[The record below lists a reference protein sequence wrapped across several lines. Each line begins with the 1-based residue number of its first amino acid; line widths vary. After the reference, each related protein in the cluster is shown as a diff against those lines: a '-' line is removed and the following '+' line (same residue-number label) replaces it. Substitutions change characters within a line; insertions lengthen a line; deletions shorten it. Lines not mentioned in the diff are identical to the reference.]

1 METNIQLWTY
11 EAVLKA
17 AEKGGRVCEVADVDG
32 ERGVFRIKYLEGFK
46 ALRQRRHTLDRVWDI
61 RVVLEE
67 RGVEEQNR
75 LTPDEDAEMDN
86 LAKQLLDAKIATT
99 QDSAVDDLMEGVSR
113 L

>member
-17 AEKGGRVCEVADVDG
+17 AEKGGRICEAVDG
-32 ERGVFRIKYLEGFK
+32 DNERSVFRIKYLEGFM
-46 ALRQRRHTLDRVWDI
+46 AL
-61 RVVLEE
+61 
-67 RGVEEQNR
+67 EQNR

-86 LAKQLLDAKIATT
+86 LAEQLLDAKIGIA

>member
-1 METNIQLWTY
+1 VETNIQLWTY

-17 AEKGGRVCEVADVDG
+17 AEKGGRICEAVDG
-32 ERGVFRIKYLEGFK
+32 DNERSVFRIKYLEGFK
-46 ALRQRRHTLDRVWDI
+46 AL
-61 RVVLEE
+61 
-67 RGVEEQNR
+67 EQKR

-86 LAKQLLDAKIATT
+86 LAEQLLDAKIGIA

>member
-17 AEKGGRVCEVADVDG
+17 AEKGGRICEAVDG
-32 ERGVFRIKYLEGFK
+32 DNERSVFRIKYLEGFM
-46 ALRQRRHTLDRVWDI
+46 AL
-61 RVVLEE
+61 
-67 RGVEEQNR
+67 EQKR

-86 LAKQLLDAKIATT
+86 LAEQLLDAKIGIA